1 MSNSFKRYASEQY
14 VDEQLSKIHLDWESI
29 QNKPFEAEQ
38 VFYEWDD
45 DLEYESVYSTQEN
58 AYFEKISEDTPA
70 LNSLIGKYLYL
81 KATIANDNIND
92 KVLINTNLI
101 TAGTEETPTFTIYYY
116 FIVVKDSLTIQDITL
131 SKGIW
136 IMNSQEEGDNTV
148 DLHKIQI
155 LNPSVPIDE
164 SVLPT
169 TAQSDWNEND
179 STKFS
184 YIKNKPFGVDRSSFE
199 ELLDMSSTTWQ
210 NASGVY
216 STRFRGSAFPL
227 IVGDNGIVVVDGTM
241 YSGVVEDLSHIQS
254 GCLGFGDTA
263 ELAAQ
268 DINQINFLCY
278 AVGTKIIVMV
288 RTNTMPT
295 ECKLGTGTEIIK
307 KIDEKYLPDSFKPT
321 WDNIQ
326 DNPLLVPAILYE
338 WDDNIVYEE
347 TAPIP
352 DNFAGTNFAKISDN
366 PILSSEIIGTTL
378 TVTGEQDGTLNS
390 QSIPITEDFIY
401 LDSESGYA
409 VSEILFVVLADSYTF
424 ENGDISFTLSKGVW
438 VGNDYTEDDGIYIK
452 SLKVTG
458 NTYDTLIDEKYISS
472 TIARVD
478 DIPTLTATDD
488 GAGNVTLSFN

>member
-38 VFYEWDD
+38 VLYEWDD
-45 DLEYESVYSTQEN
+45 DLEYESIYSAEKD
-58 AYFEKISEDTPA
+58 YYLEKISEDTLA
-70 LNSLIGKYLYL
+70 
-81 KATIANDNIND
+81 
-92 KVLINTNLI
+92 
-101 TAGTEETPTFTIYYY
+101 
-116 FIVVKDSLTIQDITL
+116 KDSLINKCVHIEGISSGNAFNIKVLLNENMITGSEEAGGFATADYIVIALKDSMVLNDVTL

-136 IMNSQEEGDNTV
+136 IINPNEEKDGV

-288 RTNTMPT
+288 RTNTMPI

-366 PILSSEIIGTTL
+366 PILSSEIIGTTI